1 MNPRVSTTRATAMCR
16 KTHRSRPRHE
26 RRSDGAADGMGDD
39 GLKAAGGPDGRSG
52 KRVALCAAIA
62 GTGGRRAAE

>member
-1 MNPRVSTTRATAMCR
+1 MN
-16 KTHRSRPRHE
+16 
-26 RRSDGAADGMGDD
+26 GAADGMGDD

>member
-1 MNPRVSTTRATAMCR
+1 MNTRVSTTRATAMYR
-16 KTHRSRPRHE
+16 KTRRSRPRHE
-26 RRSDGAADGMGDD
+26 RRSDGDGMGDD

-62 GTGGRRAAE
+62 GTGGWRAAE